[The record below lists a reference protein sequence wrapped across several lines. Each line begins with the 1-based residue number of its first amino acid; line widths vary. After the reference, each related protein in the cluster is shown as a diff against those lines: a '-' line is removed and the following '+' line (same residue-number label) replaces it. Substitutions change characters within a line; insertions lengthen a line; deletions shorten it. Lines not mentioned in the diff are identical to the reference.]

1 MAGDLEQK
9 RSAKAGGARRSQ
21 ERGPGW
27 SEPRDTRAA
36 IAAPW
41 VAVEGFGTMDLKVTA
56 FDAVLY
62 EGASRGIP
70 TTKLHSMYSRKL
82 AAGAAVGAGHSNLY
96 VCALPRDIT
105 DDADVP
111 GVSRTDL
118 TRCRVYVPAEPV
130 GATGTALHWLKLG
143 RHNVVQLAIVTF
155 HRCRCWAN
163 RSLPSRSVSAEG
175 KRRRTGVPTLEHL
188 SERAHKRHTPR
199 SLGPC

>member
-1 MAGDLEQK
+1 MQPHHSRGAFRHGQHHCRISFEELPRQRHVTSVRMHPLHRRIGALCGGVPHHFHRLIITTAPSCVLQVHTRVRQVWSKK

-70 TTKLHSMYSRKL
+70 TTKLHSMYSRML
-82 AAGAAVGAGHSNLY
+82 ATAAAVGAGHSN
-96 VCALPRDIT
+96 CPT
-105 DDADVP
+105 DP
-111 GVSRTDL
+111 
-118 TRCRVYVPAEPV
+118 
-130 GATGTALHWLKLG
+130 ATGEPRETRA
-143 RHNVVQLAIVTF
+143 VT
-155 HRCRCWAN
+155 
-163 RSLPSRSVSAEG
+163 
-175 KRRRTGVPTLEHL
+175 
-188 SERAHKRHTPR
+188 
-199 SLGPC
+199 

>member
-1 MAGDLEQK
+1 MHPLHRRIGALCGGVPHHFHRLIITTAPSCVLQVHTRVRQIWSKK

-70 TTKLHSMYSRKL
+70 TTKLHSMRGIHECRGCGKTI
-82 AAGAAVGAGHSNLY
+82 AGDAQGRN
-96 VCALPRDIT
+96 CARGP
-105 DDADVP
+105 
-111 GVSRTDL
+111 
-118 TRCRVYVPAEPV
+118 
-130 GATGTALHWLKLG
+130 K
-143 RHNVVQLAIVTF
+143 NVVDEASLQAPSWRLAQRGDGTPQHARRCC
-155 HRCRCWAN
+155 HRRF
-163 RSLPSRSVSAEG
+163 G
-175 KRRRTGVPTLEHL
+175 KRL
-188 SERAHKRHTPR
+188 
-199 SLGPC
+199 

>member
-1 MAGDLEQK
+1 MHPLHRRIGALCGGVPHHFHRLIITTAPSCVLQVHTRVRQVSSKK

-96 VCALPRDIT
+96 VCALPRDI
-105 DDADVP
+105 DVRHIAP
-111 GVSRTDL
+111 TS
-118 TRCRVYVPAEPV
+118 
-130 GATGTALHWLKLG
+130 ATH
-143 RHNVVQLAIVTF
+143 
-155 HRCRCWAN
+155 
-163 RSLPSRSVSAEG
+163 
-175 KRRRTGVPTLEHL
+175 
-188 SERAHKRHTPR
+188 RAHSAHVDAMRDVLTQQATQINELAQHNHNSIISFQKRTR
-199 SLGPC
+199 QNA

>member
-1 MAGDLEQK
+1 
-9 RSAKAGGARRSQ
+9 
-21 ERGPGW
+21 
-27 SEPRDTRAA
+27 
-36 IAAPW
+36 
-41 VAVEGFGTMDLKVTA
+41 MDLKVTT

-118 TRCRVYVPAEPV
+118 TRCHVYVPAEPV
-130 GATGTALHWLKLG
+130 GATGTALHWPKLG

-155 HRCRCWAN
+155 HRC
-163 RSLPSRSVSAEG
+163 
-175 KRRRTGVPTLEHL
+175 
-188 SERAHKRHTPR
+188 
-199 SLGPC
+199 